1 MTFATVARV
10 VLLSLLPAALAACG
24 GGQPPPSAQSSASPA
39 PMAVTAEEQA
49 LLALLPVT
57 GGAADWSQTK
67 EPRRYGPGNLWEYID
82 GAAEQYLTYGFQELA
97 TAAYAHVSTQ
107 IEATADVYKMAD
119 PLNAF
124 GIYAQE
130 RSSSCQA
137 VSAGVEGCY
146 AGGALT
152 FWSGPYYVKLTSFK
166 DSAEVKPALLVLAS
180 AVAGRLG
187 APGAPPVEI
196 GVFPVKNLVPHS
208 LKYVPK
214 DVLGQSFLANAFEA
228 QYQEGP
234 STHRLLMI
242 DFDTPDAAAEG
253 LARYKTF
260 IGTGGKVTGD
270 LRAPGEG
277 GFTGT
282 DSFYGAVCAVRSG
295 RLVFVALG
303 VPSHKAGL
311 ALIQA
316 CVTRLR

>member
-1 MTFATVARV
+1 MRSTLCCALTCLLAV
-10 VLLSLLPAALAACG
+10 VLTSCGRDRPAESAQTAPPAAATA
-24 GGQPPPSAQSSASPA
+24 PSPEE
-39 PMAVTAEEQA
+39 TAF
-49 LLALLPVT
+49 LALLPVT
-57 GGAADWSQTK
+57 GAATNWSRTK
-67 EPRRYGPGNLWEYID
+67 DPRRYGPGNLWEYID

-107 IEATADVYKMAD
+107 VDATADVYRMAD

-166 DSAEVKPALLVLAS
+166 DSAEVTQALLVLAS

-187 APGAPPVEI
+187 APGAPPAEI

-208 LKYVPK
+208 MKYVPK

-228 QYQEGP
+228 QYREGP
-234 STHRLLMI
+234 STYQLLMI
-242 DFDTPDAAAEG
+242 GFDTPGAASEG

-260 IGTGGKVTGD
+260 IGTGGGIAGDVKV
-270 LRAPGEG
+270 PGEG

-303 VPSHKAGL
+303 VPSNKAGL